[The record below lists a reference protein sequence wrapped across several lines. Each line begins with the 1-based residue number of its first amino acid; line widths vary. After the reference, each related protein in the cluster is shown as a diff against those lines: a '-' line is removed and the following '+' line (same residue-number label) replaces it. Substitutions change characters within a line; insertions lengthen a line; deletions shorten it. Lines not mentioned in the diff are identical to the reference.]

1 MIKPIR
7 LLNKVPKVDYFRY
20 HKLCFALSVVLCVI
34 SIISISVR
42 GLNYGV
48 DFAGGILIEVR
59 TPTAPDLA
67 RMRSDVGALNL
78 GDVVLQDFGGS
89 NDVLIRIE
97 RQTGGEDAEMAA
109 VQKVRETLNKSLG
122 GNVEYRRVEVVG
134 PKVGGELV
142 LDGILA
148 VTLSLTGI
156 MAYMAFRFGWRAGAA
171 GVIAILHDCLTTV
184 GLFSVS
190 GLQFDLNVL
199 AAVVTIAGISINDT
213 VVIDDRIRENSRKFK
228 RMDFRELINLSV
240 NQTMARTVVTN
251 GLVFLATFALVLF
264 GGPVL
269 FGFSL
274 AMLWG
279 VIAGTYSTI
288 NVAAPL
294 EWYLSNRGKAHAK
307 EMQAEA
313 GSP

>member
-7 LLNKVPKVDYFRY
+7 LINKVPKVDYFRF
-20 HKLCFALSVVLCVI
+20 HKLCFALSAALCLI
-34 SIISISVR
+34 SILSISIR

-59 TPTAPDLA
+59 TPAAPDLA
-67 RMRSDVGALNL
+67 KMRAEIGALNL

-109 VQKVRETLNKSLG
+109 VQKVRETLGKTLG
-122 GNVEYRRVEVVG
+122 TAVEYRRVEVVG

-142 LDGILA
+142 VDGILA

-156 MAYMAFRFGWRAGAA
+156 MGYMAFRFGWRAGAA

-288 NVAAPL
+288 YVAAPL

-313 GSP
+313 GST

>member
-7 LLNKVPKVDYFRY
+7 LLNKVPKVDYFRF
-20 HKLCFALSVVLCVI
+20 HKLCFALSAVLCLI
-34 SIISISVR
+34 SIVSISIR

-59 TPTAPDLA
+59 TPAAPDLA
-67 RMRSDVGALNL
+67 KMRAEIGALNL

-109 VQKVRETLNKSLG
+109 VQKVRETLAKTLG
-122 GNVEYRRVEVVG
+122 GAVEYRRVEVVG

-142 LDGILA
+142 IDGILA

-156 MAYMAFRFGWRAGAA
+156 MGYMAFRFGWRAGAA

-288 NVAAPL
+288 YVAAPL
-294 EWYLSNRGKAHAK
+294 EWYLSNRGKVHAK

-313 GSP
+313 GST